1 MVDFVMT
8 EDQKEVARY
17 LMEELRH
24 LAHKEELEQKYYDF
38 GLDDLLNATA
48 DFLEVITYENSN

>member
-1 MVDFVMT
+1 MT

-24 LAHKEELEQKYYDF
+24 LAHKEELEQKYYDY

-48 DFLEVITYENSN
+48 DFLEVMVNENSN

>member
-1 MVDFVMT
+1 MT

-24 LAHKEELEQKYYDF
+24 LAHTEELEQKYYDY

-48 DFLEVITYENSN
+48 DFLDVMVNENSN